1 MTMTERLQRVALV
14 TGGGGALG
22 RGIAARLLKAG
33 FRIALADLNAA
44 ACEDAAKELGGEALA
59 VQMDVTAAASV
70 EAGVALVLERYGRI
84 DALVNNAGILV
95 KDDHSAM
102 DEATFDRIVRV
113 NLKGPFL
120 VTRAVIPAMKAQR
133 YGRLVAI
140 TSRNKLSGGMPA
152 YAASKAGLDAL
163 TVAWARE
170 LGDWNITANAVAPG
184 SIAVTPGLDILN
196 RTPEQQQASNRLA
209 ISRTPIQRLATREDI
224 AGAVAYFASEEAGFV
239 TGETLFVAG
248 GFQLAPAGKY
258 ASDPA

>member
-1 MTMTERLQRVALV
+1 MTLGEAQRRVVLI

-22 RGIAARLLKAG
+22 RGIAARLHKAG

-44 ACEDAAKELGGEALA
+44 ACEAAAAEIGGDAIA
-59 VQMDVTAAASV
+59 VHMDVTAAASV
-70 EAGVALVLERYGRI
+70 EAGVALVLEQCGRI
-84 DALVNNAGILV
+84 DVLVNNAGVLV
-95 KDDHSAM
+95 KEDHSAM

-120 VTRAVIPAMKAQR
+120 VTRAVIPAMKTQR

-184 SIAVTPGLDILN
+184 SIAVTPGLDIL
-196 RTPEQQQASNRLA
+196 
-209 ISRTPIQRLATREDI
+209 SRTPIQRLATREDV
-224 AGAVAYFASEEAGFV
+224 AGAVAYLASEEAGFV

>member
-1 MTMTERLQRVALV
+1 MNDSPQRVAV
-14 TGGGGALG
+14 ITGGGGALG
-22 RGIAARLLKAG
+22 RGIAVRLQRAG
-33 FRIALADLNAA
+33 FRIALADMNGEACASAA
-44 ACEDAAKELGGEALA
+44 AEVGDGTLA
-59 VQMDVTAAASV
+59 VQMDVTDAASV
-70 EAGVALVLERYGRI
+70 ESGVLSIVKQWGRI
-84 DALVNNAGILV
+84 DVLVNNAGILV
-95 KDDHSAM
+95 KEDHAMM

-120 VTRAVIPAMKAQR
+120 VARAVIPVMKAQR
-133 YGRLVAI
+133 YGRLIGI

-248 GFQLAPAGKY
+248 GFQLAPATKY
-258 ASDPA
+258 ATDPT

>member
-1 MTMTERLQRVALV
+1 MSERQQRVALI

-22 RGIAARLLKAG
+22 RGIAARLRNAG
-33 FRIALADLNAA
+33 FRIALADLNEAACRAA
-44 ACEDAAKELGGEALA
+44 AAEVGGDALS
-59 VQMDVTAAASV
+59 VTMDVTTAASV
-70 EAGVALVLERYGRI
+70 ASGVATVLEQLGRI
-84 DALVNNAGILV
+84 DGLVNNAGVLV

-102 DEATFDRIVRV
+102 DESVFDRIVRV

-209 ISRTPIQRLATREDI
+209 IARTPIQRLATREDI

-248 GFQLAPAGKY
+248 GFQLAPASKY
-258 ASDPA
+258 ASDEA

>member
-1 MTMTERLQRVALV
+1 MNQGLQRVALI

-22 RGIAARLLKAG
+22 RSIAARLRKAG
-33 FRIALADLNAA
+33 FRIALADINGA
-44 ACEDAAKELGGEALA
+44 ACEEAARELEGDALA
-59 VQMDVTAAASV
+59 VQMDVTSAASV
-70 EAGVALVLERYGRI
+70 EDGVALILEHLGRI
-84 DALVNNAGILV
+84 DVLVNNAGVLV
-95 KDDHSAM
+95 KEDHSMM
-102 DEATFDRIVRV
+102 DEAVFDHIVRV

-120 VTRAVIPAMKAQR
+120 VSRAVIPAMKAQR

-170 LGDWNITANAVAPG
+170 LGAWNITANAVAPG
-184 SIAVTPGLDILN
+184 PIAVTPGLDILK

-209 ISRTPIQRLATREDI
+209 IARTPIQRLATREDI

-248 GFQLAPAGKY
+248 GFQLAPPIKY

>member
-1 MTMTERLQRVALV
+1 MDKALQRVALI

-22 RGIAARLLKAG
+22 RGIAARLRKAG
-33 FRIALADLNAA
+33 FDIALADLKDA
-44 ACEDAAKELGGEALA
+44 ACEEAAAEVGASALA
-59 VQMDVTAAASV
+59 VQMDVTVAESV
-70 EAGVALVLERYGRI
+70 DAGVARVVDRFGRI
-84 DALVNNAGILV
+84 DVLVNNAGILV
-95 KDDHSAM
+95 KDDHASM
-102 DEATFDRIVRV
+102 DEVTFDRIVRV

-120 VTRAVIPAMKAQR
+120 VARAVIPTMKTQR

-196 RTPEQQQASNRLA
+196 RTPEQQLISNRLA
-209 ISRTPIQRLATREDI
+209 IARTPIQRLATREDI

-248 GFQLAPAGKY
+248 GFQLAPASKY
-258 ASDPA
+258 TSDPA

>member
-1 MTMTERLQRVALV
+1 MNQALQRVALI

-22 RGIAARLLKAG
+22 RGIAARLQRAG
-33 FRIALADLNAA
+33 FRIALADLNGL
-44 ACEDAAKELGGEALA
+44 ACEEAARELNSGALA
-59 VQMDVTAAASV
+59 VQLDVTAADSV
-70 EAGVALVLERYGRI
+70 EAGVARVLERLGRI
-84 DALVNNAGILV
+84 DVLVNNAGVLV
-95 KDDHSAM
+95 KDDHAAM
-102 DEATFDRIVRV
+102 DEAVFDRIVRI

-120 VTRAVIPAMKAQR
+120 MTRAVLPAMKAQR

-209 ISRTPIQRLATREDI
+209 IARTPIQRLATREDI

-248 GFQLAPAGKY
+248 GFQLAPAARY
-258 ASDPA
+258 ASDPV

>member
-1 MTMTERLQRVALV
+1 MDLRRVALV
-14 TGGGGALG
+14 TGGAGALG
-22 RGIAARLLKAG
+22 RGIGARLQKDG
-33 FRIALADLNAA
+33 YQIVLADINAS
-44 ACEDAAKELGGEALA
+44 ACDDAANDIGGDTFG
-59 VQMDVTAAASV
+59 VQMDVTSAPSV
-70 EAGVALVLERYGRI
+70 ESAVDRILDRVGRI
-84 DALVNNAGILV
+84 DILVNNAGVLV
-95 KDDHSAM
+95 KDDHASM
-102 DEATFDRIVRV
+102 DEETFDRIVRV

-120 VTRAVIPAMKAQR
+120 VTRAVIPAMKKQR
-133 YGRLVAI
+133 YGRLIAI

-184 SIAVTPGLDILN
+184 SIKVTPGLDILN
-196 RTPEQQQASNRLA
+196 RSPEQQLASNRLA

-248 GFQLAPAGKY
+248 GFQLAPASRY
-258 ASDPA
+258 ASDSE